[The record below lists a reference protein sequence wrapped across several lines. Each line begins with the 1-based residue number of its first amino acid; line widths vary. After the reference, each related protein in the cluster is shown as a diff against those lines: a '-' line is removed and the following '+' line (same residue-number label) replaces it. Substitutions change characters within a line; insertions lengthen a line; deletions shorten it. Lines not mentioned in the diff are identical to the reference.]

1 MKILVALSLSSDI
14 YSNIRIDS
22 GKDAVSISSD
32 ALSVSPL
39 DKQVLAKALS
49 ADAEVSA
56 VSVCPA
62 EGGRALRYALAMG
75 TPFVSRINNCPL
87 DSYVAAR
94 GVSDFLKEHPADI
107 ILCGQAGWDYASGEF
122 PGYLSE
128 LSGIGLLE
136 DVSDFSVSGG
146 GLYVTRQTDTRQQ
159 QLRVKTPVILACT
172 KAIYPEEQIR
182 IPSMREMMLSMRSP
196 LPVREGDENIFP
208 KRTYRHYQMMPLRDA
223 VRFFPADDY
232 RVLADILRDALEGKN
247 KNAENE
253 EVSLF
258 SGRILAETESGD
270 IPKSLPAETE
280 LLSEEILPAHKNLHA
295 APVIVSGG
303 MGVNPEAWK
312 TIEKLAEFTGAA
324 IGCTRPVYQAGIRP
338 YFEHVGQTGA
348 KVAPRLYVAAGI
360 SGALQHIAGM
370 VRSEKV
376 LAINTDPRAEIFKYA
391 DYGVVG
397 DAGQVLSGICEVLKS
412 SSRK

>member
-1 MKILVALSLSSDI
+1 MKILVALSISSDI
-14 YSNIRIDS
+14 YSDIRLDT
-22 GKDAVSISSD
+22 GKDAVSIPLD
-32 ALSVSPL
+32 ALFISPL
-39 DKQVLAKALS
+39 DKQILAKALS

-62 EGGRALRYALAMG
+62 EGERALRHALALG
-75 TPFVSRINNCPL
+75 VPSVLRINNCPL
-87 DSYVAAR
+87 DVYGAAKD
-94 GVSDFLKEHPADI
+94 VSDFLKEHPADVV
-107 ILCGQAGWDYASGEF
+107 LCGQAGWDYASGEF

-136 DVSDFSVSGG
+136 DVSDFSVSGDK
-146 GLYVTRQTDTRQQ
+146 LYVTRQTDARQE

-208 KRTYRHYQMMPLRDA
+208 KRTYRHYRMMPPRDA
-223 VRFFPADDY
+223 VRFFPANDY
-232 RVLADILRDALEGKN
+232 TTLAGILRDALERKDRDAEN
-247 KNAENE
+247 KNI
-253 EVSLF
+253 SLF
-258 SGRILAETESGD
+258 SGRILAESESSG
-270 IPKSLPAETE
+270 IPKSLPAEAE
-280 LLSEEILPAHKNLHA
+280 LLREEILPAHKDLHV

-376 LAINTDPRAEIFKYA
+376 LAINSDPGAEIFKYA

-397 DAGQVLSGICEVLKS
+397 DAGQILSGICEVLKS
-412 SSRK
+412 VPRK